1 MQDMLAT
8 AMLDICPSQNDS
20 PQNPAGL
27 ERMRAK
33 NDCNGSKLMSKALQ
47 DLAQLS
53 EKISLF

>member
-1 MQDMLAT
+1 MLAI

-27 ERMRAK
+27 EWMPAK
-33 NDCNGSKLMSKALQ
+33 NDCNGSKLMSKARQ